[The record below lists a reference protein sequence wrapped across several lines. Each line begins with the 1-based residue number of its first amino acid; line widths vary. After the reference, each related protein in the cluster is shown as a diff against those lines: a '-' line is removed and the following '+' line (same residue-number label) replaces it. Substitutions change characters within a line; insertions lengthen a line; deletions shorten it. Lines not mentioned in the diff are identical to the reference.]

1 MTLET
6 WQHCGKHRDL
16 IPHCFLLLNQLDLT
30 FAVMSG
36 RSRAGLNLSIH
47 AEAGEPPLSGDGL
60 TPVVF
65 LALGGLGAKLDVVRS
80 FFILLQ
86 FLAIIAALVP

>member
-1 MTLET
+1 MTALWET
-6 WQHCGKHRDL
+6 PRPD
-16 IPHCFLLLNQLDLT
+16 PLLFPAT
-30 FAVMSG
+30 KPARSHFAVMSG

-80 FFILLQ
+80 FFVLLQ